1 MRDGSGISMSARSHF
16 VPTIGCHCTNDGQA
30 AARGATVRACGRFVI
45 SKFPDDVAR
54 WFGTTGAL
62 PNSQPRY
69 NVAPTDQIAVVRF
82 NPETK
87 ERTLDTL
94 RWGLVPYWAKDVK
107 IGATMIN
114 AKAETVAEKPAFRE
128 AFKSRRCLI
137 PADGFYEWKKLDA
150 KTKQPYAI
158 VMKDRS
164 LFGFA
169 GLWERWKDKASGE
182 VVRSFTIVTTTP
194 NEVCAPIHDRMPVI
208 VDPANYGRWL
218 GEEVVDPVRLLMM
231 LKPYRAEEM
240 ECYPVGVAVGNVRND
255 EPGLLEPAAA

>member
-1 MRDGSGISMSARSHF
+1 M
-16 VPTIGCHCTNDGQA
+16 
-30 AARGATVRACGRFVI
+30 CGRFII
-45 SKFPDDVAR
+45 SKFPADVAR
-54 WFGTTGAL
+54 WFGTTGPL
-62 PNSQPRY
+62 PNSRPRY
-69 NVAPTDQIAVVRF
+69 NAAPTQDIAVVRF

-107 IGATMIN
+107 IGYTTIN

-137 PADGFYEWKKLDA
+137 PADGFYEWQKLDA

-182 VVRSFTIVTTTP
+182 VVRSFTFITTTP

-208 VDPANYGRWL
+208 VDPANYGKWL
-218 GEEVVDPVRLLMM
+218 GEEPTDPVRLLSL
-231 LKPYRAEEM
+231 LKPFPAEQM
-240 ECYPVGVAVGNVRND
+240 EAYPVSTAVGNAKND
-255 EPGLLEPAAA
+255 EPGLLVRVAA